1 MSQLKSGDD
10 RLIVKGKVIDGR
22 GNAPFTGFVA
32 IEGGQ
37 IAGVFADRD
46 GEASAWPRRS
56 EFSHARVLN
65 VDDAYIAPGLIDIHI
80 HGSMDAD
87 VMDGSTDNLL
97 RMIRYCLSNGTTS
110 ILATTLTA
118 DKPDIDR
125 ALDAAYEVKQSGGIG
140 QVVTGVHLE
149 GPFISRKWPGA
160 QHQRWI
166 CNPQP
171 EWLRDWTARYPGLIR
186 MLTLAPELEGAE
198 EAIAY
203 SLQHG
208 IVAACGHSDATYEE
222 VRTAIGWGVSHAVH
236 CCNAMRPFH
245 HREPGVVGAVLLH
258 DELSTEMNLDGYHL
272 HPAAAGL
279 IMKNKRDQVCLITDA
294 MRAAGM
300 PDGRYHLGGLEVLVN
315 DGAARFPDGTIAGST
330 IPLVQSVR
338 NLANRHGMPIAEAVK
353 HATSIPAHI
362 AKLERKGVLEAG
374 YDADLIVLDPD
385 RLQVERVML
394 GGSWFDLG
402 SGGHE

>member
-1 MSQLKSGDD
+1 MSHLKSACD
-10 RLIVKGKVIDGR
+10 RLIVKGRIIDGR
-22 GNAPFTGFVA
+22 GDEPFPGFVA

-37 IAGVFADRD
+37 IAAVLAD
-46 GEASAWPRRS
+46 GKEEASGWQRRS
-56 EFSHARVLN
+56 EFANARVLN
-65 VDDAYIAPGLIDIHI
+65 LGEAYIAPGLIDIHI
-80 HGSMDAD
+80 HGSMDAE
-87 VMDGSTDNLL
+87 VMDGSADSLL
-97 RMIRYCLSNGTTS
+97 RMILYCLGNGTTS

-118 DKPDIDR
+118 SKPDIDQ
-125 ALDAAYEVKQSGGIG
+125 ALAAAYAVQQSGGIG
-140 QVVTGVHLE
+140 RVVGGVHLE
-149 GPFISRKWPGA
+149 GPFLSPRWPGA

-171 EWLRDWTARYPGLIR
+171 DWLRHWTARYPGLIR

-245 HREPGVVGAVLLH
+245 HRDPGVVGAVLLH
-258 DELSTEMNLDGYHL
+258 DEISTEMNLDGYHL
-272 HPAAAGL
+272 HSAAAEL
-279 IMKNKRDQVCLITDA
+279 ILKNKRDRVCLITDA

-300 PDGRYHLGGLEVLVN
+300 PDGRYHLGGLEVNVTG
-315 DGAARFPDGTIAGST
+315 GAARFPDGTIAGST

-338 NLANRHGMPIAEAVK
+338 NLVNLHGKSAAEAIK
-353 HATSIPAHI
+353 YATSIPARV
-362 AKLERKGVLEAG
+362 AKLEHKGILAAE
-374 YDADLIVLDPD
+374 YDADLIILDPNG
-385 RLQVERVML
+385 LQVERVML

-402 SGGHE
+402 SGRLL